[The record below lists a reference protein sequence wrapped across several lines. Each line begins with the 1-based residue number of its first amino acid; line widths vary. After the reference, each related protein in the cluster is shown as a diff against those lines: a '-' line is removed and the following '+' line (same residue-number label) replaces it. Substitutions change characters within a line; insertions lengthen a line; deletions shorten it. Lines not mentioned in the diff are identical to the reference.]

1 MTMAEKETPQMRWY
15 VMRAISGKEGKV
27 KEYVDAQVAQG
38 DYRDNVSQVLIP
50 TEKVVSIRNGKRY
63 VKERCHLP
71 GYVLVEARLVGEVQ
85 AMLRNTPNVLGFLG
99 ETKGSDKPMPI
110 REDEMKRLL
119 GVVDELAEVPEDIQ
133 IPYVEGDA
141 VKVTDGPFSGFDA
154 VIEEV
159 NNEKKKLKVSVKIF
173 GRKTPLELG
182 FMQVAKE

>member
-1 MTMAEKETPQMRWY
+1 MAENEMRWY
-15 VMRAISGKEGKV
+15 VLRAISGKEGKV

-38 DYRDNVSQVLIP
+38 DYKGNVSQVLIP

-71 GYVLVEARLVGEVQ
+71 GYVLVEAILKGETQ

-99 ETKGSDKPMPI
+99 ETKASDKPMPV

-119 GVVDELAEVPEDIQ
+119 GVVDELADVPEDLP
-133 IPYVEGDA
+133 IPFVVGDA
-141 VKVTDGPFSGFDA
+141 VKVTDGPFNGFDA
-154 VIEEV
+154 VVEEV

-173 GRKTPLELG
+173 GRKTPLEVG

>member
-1 MTMAEKETPQMRWY
+1 MAENEMRWY
-15 VMRAISGKEGKV
+15 VLRAISGKESKV

-38 DYRDNVSQVLIP
+38 DYKGNVSQVLIP

-71 GYVLVEARLVGEVQ
+71 GYVLVECMLKGETQ

-99 ETKGSDKPMPI
+99 ETKSSDKPMPI
-110 REDEMKRLL
+110 RADEMKRLL
-119 GVVDELAEVPEDIQ
+119 GVVDEMADVPEEIQ
-133 IPYVEGDA
+133 IPYEVGEA
-141 VKVTDGPFSGFDA
+141 VKVTDGPFNGFEA

-173 GRKTPLELG
+173 GRKTPLELS
-182 FMQVAKE
+182 FMQVSKE

>member
-1 MTMAEKETPQMRWY
+1 MAENEMRWY

-38 DYRDNVSQVLIP
+38 DYKGNVSQVLIP

-71 GYVLVEARLVGEVQ
+71 GYVLVEAALKGETQ

-99 ETKGSDKPMPI
+99 ETKASDKPMPI

-119 GVVDELAEVPEDIQ
+119 GIVDEMADVPEDAP
-133 IPYVEGDA
+133 IPYNVGDA
-141 VKVTDGPFSGFDA
+141 VKVTDGPFNGFEA
-154 VIEEV
+154 VIEDV
-159 NNEKKKLKVSVKIF
+159 NNEKKKLTVSVKIF
-173 GRKTPLELG
+173 GRKTPVELG

>member
-1 MTMAEKETPQMRWY
+1 MAENEMRWY

-38 DYRDNVSQVLIP
+38 DYKGNVSQVLIP

-63 VKERCHLP
+63 VKELCHLP
-71 GYVLVEARLVGEVQ
+71 GYVLVEAALKGETQ

-99 ETKGSDKPMPI
+99 ETKASDKPMPI

-119 GVVDELAEVPEDIQ
+119 GIVDEMADVPEDAP
-133 IPYVEGDA
+133 IPYNVGDA
-141 VKVTDGPFSGFDA
+141 VKVTDGPFNGFEA
-154 VIEEV
+154 VIEDV
-159 NNEKKKLKVSVKIF
+159 NNEKKKLTVSVKIF
-173 GRKTPLELG
+173 GRKTPVELG

>member
-1 MTMAEKETPQMRWY
+1 MAETGMRWY

-38 DYRDNVSQVLIP
+38 DYGDKVSQVLIP
-50 TEKVVSIRNGKRY
+50 TEKYVVVRNGKRA

-71 GYVLVEARLVGEVQ
+71 GYVLVEANLVGEVQ

-99 ETKGSDKPMPI
+99 ETKDSNKPMPI
-110 REDEMKRLL
+110 RESEMKRLL
-119 GVVDELAEVPEDIQ
+119 GVVDELAEIPEDVQ
-133 IPYVEGDA
+133 IPYLVGDA
-141 VKVTDGPFSGFDA
+141 VKVTDGPFSGFEA
-154 VIEEV
+154 TVEEV

>member
-1 MTMAEKETPQMRWY
+1 MRWY

-38 DYRDNVSQVLIP
+38 DYKGTVSQVLIP

-71 GYVLVEARLVGEVQ
+71 GYVLVEAVLKGETQ

-99 ETKGSDKPMPI
+99 ETKASDKPMPI
-110 REDEMKRLL
+110 RPDEMKRLL
-119 GVVDELAEVPEDIQ
+119 GVVDEMADVPEDMP
-133 IPYVEGDA
+133 IPYVVGDA
-141 VKVTDGPFSGFDA
+141 VKVTDGPFNGFEA

-159 NNEKKKLKVSVKIF
+159 NTEKKKLKVSVKIF

>member
-1 MTMAEKETPQMRWY
+1 MAETETPQMRWY

-27 KEYVDAQVAQG
+27 KEYIDTQVAQG
-38 DYRDNVSQVLIP
+38 DYRDNVAQVLIP

-110 REDEMKRLL
+110 REEEMKRLL
-119 GVVDELAEVPEDIQ
+119 GVVDEMAEVPEDIV

-154 VIEEV
+154 IIEEV

>member
-1 MTMAEKETPQMRWY
+1 MAENEMRWY

-38 DYRDNVSQVLIP
+38 DYKGTVSQVLIP

-71 GYVLVEARLVGEVQ
+71 GYVLVEAVLKGETQ

-99 ETKGSDKPMPI
+99 ETKASDKPMPI
-110 REDEMKRLL
+110 RPDEMKRLL
-119 GVVDELAEVPEDIQ
+119 GVVDEMADVPEDMP
-133 IPYVEGDA
+133 IPYVVGDA
-141 VKVTDGPFSGFDA
+141 VKVTDGPFNGFEA

-159 NNEKKKLKVSVKIF
+159 NTEKKKLKVSVKIF

>member
-1 MTMAEKETPQMRWY
+1 MAENEMRWY
-15 VMRAISGKEGKV
+15 VLRAISGKEGKV

-38 DYRDNVSQVLIP
+38 DYKGNVSQVLIP
-50 TEKVVSIRNGKRY
+50 TEKVVSVRNGKRY

-71 GYVLVEARLVGEVQ
+71 GYVLVECILKGETQ

-99 ETKGSDKPMPI
+99 ETKASDKPMPV

-119 GVVDELAEVPEDIQ
+119 GVVDEMADVPEDMP
-133 IPYVEGDA
+133 IPFVVGDA
-141 VKVTDGPFSGFDA
+141 VKVTDGPFNGFDA

-173 GRKTPLELG
+173 GRKTPLEVG

>member
-1 MTMAEKETPQMRWY
+1 MAENEMRWY
-15 VMRAISGKEGKV
+15 VLRAISGKESKV
-27 KEYVDAQVAQG
+27 KEYVEAQVAQG
-38 DYRDNVSQVLIP
+38 DYKGNVSQVLIP

-71 GYVLVEARLVGEVQ
+71 GYVLVEAMLKGETQ

-99 ETKGSDKPMPI
+99 ETKASDKPMPV

-119 GVVDELAEVPEDIQ
+119 GVVDELADVPEDLP
-133 IPYVEGDA
+133 IPFVVGDA
-141 VKVTDGPFSGFDA
+141 VKVTDGPFNGFDA
-154 VIEEV
+154 VVEEV

-173 GRKTPLELG
+173 GRKTPLEVG